1 MNPLSLQSL
10 ANLLQARTVHPID
23 TSSSLICTGISTD
36 SRTLRRG
43 ECFVALKGDR
53 FDGHDHVEQAFARGA
68 CCALVDTSFNIKD
81 RTGSPLVQVPN
92 TTTALGTLARHFR
105 QEADFRVIAITGS
118 VGKTS
123 TRHIIAHVLSDQFR
137 VHQSPRNFNNH
148 IGLPLS
154 LLSAQPHDEMVV
166 VELGSSAP
174 GEISYLTH
182 IAQPDIA
189 VVTNVSPAHLEGL
202 GDIASIL
209 QEKMSIAEGLR
220 SGGRLF
226 VNGDNSAIRDHCRK
240 HALAATTFGISP
252 AAQIRAD
259 RVELGAGH
267 STFLVQDRA
276 IRLPLPGPG
285 NIANA
290 LAAWAVCSSVGV
302 EWESFAAAVKTLG
315 PPPMRADV
323 LSLGSLTIINDCY
336 NASPASMENALSIL
350 GAHRVGNTGR
360 RVCILGEMA
369 ELGADSQSLH
379 EVLGQRIAEAEV
391 DLLIAIGPLVKF
403 TAQSASSLHAK
414 ELQIAWFDDTI
425 SACQSLTSLIQD
437 HDVVLVKG
445 SRSVGLEKAVET
457 LKEMVGSA

>member
-1 MNPLSLQSL
+1 MNPLSLQNL
-10 ANLLQARTVHPID
+10 ADLLRARIVHPQD

-43 ECFVALKGDR
+43 ECFVALRGDR
-53 FDGHDHVEQAFARGA
+53 FDGHDHVAQAFTRGA
-68 CCALVDTSFNIKD
+68 CCALIDTAFNTKD
-81 RTGSPLVQVPN
+81 TAGPPLVQVPD
-92 TTTALGTLARHFR
+92 TTTALGTLAQHFR

-154 LLSAQPHDEMVV
+154 LLSARPHDEVVV

-174 GEISYLTH
+174 GEISYLAH

-189 VVTNVSPAHLEGL
+189 VVTNISPAHLEGF
-202 GDIASIL
+202 GDIDSIL
-209 QEKMSIAEGLR
+209 KEKMSIAEALR

-226 VNGDNSAIRDHCRK
+226 VNADDPLISDHCRQ
-240 HALAATTFGISP
+240 HALTATTFGTSP
-252 AAQIRAD
+252 AAHIRGHHIKLA
-259 RVELGAGH
+259 AGH
-267 STFLVQDRA
+267 STFRVHDRD

-285 NIANA
+285 NVANA
-290 LAAWAVCSSVGV
+290 LAAWAVCSSIGV
-302 EWESFAAAVKTLG
+302 EWESFAAAVTTLG

-350 GAHRVGNTGR
+350 AAYRVDQTGR

-369 ELGADSQSLH
+369 ELGPDSQSLH
-379 EVLGQRIAEAEV
+379 EALGQRIAEAEV
-391 DLLIAIGPLVKF
+391 DLLIAIGPLAMLAAQ
-403 TAQSASSLHAK
+403 TADAAHTK
-414 ELQIAWFDDTI
+414 VLQVAYFEDTI
-425 SACQSLTSLIQD
+425 SACQGLTGLIQD

-457 LKEMVGSA
+457 LKEMVGSV